1 MAPSSSGLGRHPLK
15 VKTAGSNPAGVT
27 RKNKNA
33 LLPGCFFAFPGLDKM
48 GQHTVQSRAD
58 CGSGSVVEH
67 LLAKEKVVGSTP
79 ISRSTTLTT
88 ECEKVFRRWEALP
101 EELPDSPA

>member
-1 MAPSSSGLGRHPLK
+1 M
-15 VKTAGSNPAGVT
+15 
-27 RKNKNA
+27 
-33 LLPGCFFAFPGLDKM
+33 
-48 GQHTVQSRAD
+48 
-58 CGSGSVVEH
+58 VEH

-101 EELPDSPA
+101 EELPDSPAGCSSEQRPGHPAKQQAGAPSA

>member
-1 MAPSSSGLGRHPLK
+1 M
-15 VKTAGSNPAGVT
+15 
-27 RKNKNA
+27 
-33 LLPGCFFAFPGLDKM
+33 
-48 GQHTVQSRAD
+48 
-58 CGSGSVVEH
+58 VEH

-88 ECEKVFRRWEALP
+88 EFEKVFRRWETLP